1 MSDEYKPDSWDP
13 ADEDWEELFPP
24 TESKGELNPPP
35 PKPPTAVGSS
45 ASDPEPRRPRP
56 ERGWGSFRR
65 RNLPRGVA
73 EAVDAVLDILDSTGD
88 IVRAWATRR
97 A

>member
-1 MSDEYKPDSWDP
+1 MPDEYKPDTWDP
-13 ADEDWEELFPP
+13 ADEDWEQLFPP

-35 PKPPTAVGSS
+35 PKPPTATGSA
-45 ASDPEPRRPRP
+45 ASEPEPQPPRH
-56 ERGWGSFRR
+56 ERGWGRLSR

-73 EAVDAVLDILDSTGD
+73 EAVDAALDILDSTGD
-88 IVRAWATRR
+88 ILRAWATGR